1 MKKATFTEKLGYG
14 IASLGDA
21 ISYGFV
27 GTFFMFFLTTIV
39 NIPPAIAGTL
49 IAVGSIWNAVI
60 NPIIGYL
67 ADRVRTRF
75 GRRRPLIFF
84 FSIFIA
90 LTLFLMFTNI
100 DMPDIVK
107 PVYYGIMLMLF
118 WVSFT
123 GFFIPYFA
131 LGVDY
136 ASDYDERTSIRS
148 FASFF
153 NMVGNLFCMVMP
165 TVIVEFLEIHG
176 LTPSQAWSAT
186 GGFLSVIS
194 FISILV
200 TVIASKKRDFPC
212 EKAPKPE
219 KKQRNGRIII
229 TIFRE
234 YIDIARIRPMKYL
247 IVASLMSLITYTM
260 VMSDML
266 YFFTYNL
273 HLTSV
278 QISICLFGRSFL
290 GIVFIPI
297 VGKLSAFSDK
307 RMALILCYI
316 AGIIGMIAIKFAGI
330 QGFTGALVYIIF
342 VTLCTAIYWQ
352 IMPAIFYDICDYD
365 TVTSGKKRE
374 ATILSFQGLAEAFA
388 VGIGGQIL
396 GLILQIAG
404 FDGEGAVQADVTLQ
418 WIENSATVLPMI
430 SLAAAAFAL
439 YKYPLRRK
447 DSSVPFS

>member
-1 MKKATFTEKLGYG
+1 
-14 IASLGDA
+14 
-21 ISYGFV
+21 
-27 GTFFMFFLTTIV
+27 
-39 NIPPAIAGTL
+39 
-49 IAVGSIWNAVI
+49 
-60 NPIIGYL
+60 
-67 ADRVRTRF
+67 
-75 GRRRPLIFF
+75 
-84 FSIFIA
+84 
-90 LTLFLMFTNI
+90 
-100 DMPDIVK
+100 
-107 PVYYGIMLMLF
+107 
-118 WVSFT
+118 
-123 GFFIPYFA
+123 
-131 LGVDY
+131 
-136 ASDYDERTSIRS
+136 
-148 FASFF
+148 
-153 NMVGNLFCMVMP
+153 
-165 TVIVEFLEIHG
+165 
-176 LTPSQAWSAT
+176 
-186 GGFLSVIS
+186 
-194 FISILV
+194 
-200 TVIASKKRDFPC
+200 
-212 EKAPKPE
+212 
-219 KKQRNGRIII
+219 
-229 TIFRE
+229 
-234 YIDIARIRPMKYL
+234 
-247 IVASLMSLITYTM
+247 
-260 VMSDML
+260 MSDML

-374 ATILSFQGLAEAFA
+374 ATILSFQGLVEAFA